1 METEIIKS
9 RANKH
14 LIFKVY
20 KIEGG
25 KREWVE
31 VFCKKEEAEEF
42 VARLTKSKSGDKS
55 KSKKIAIFSNGF
67 TREYKGDRNVKAAWA
82 IINKDTNEAIL
93 SGFSMRTATAEGS
106 ARNRRKE
113 CYCIFD
119 DGHKYK
125 YPHDMRGRRYPWRL
139 EKQYKKENRERLA
152 IIDSKVR
159 IEIINL

>member
-67 TREYKGDRNVKAAWA
+67 TREYKGDRNVKAA
-82 IINKDTNEAIL
+82 I
-93 SGFSMRTATAEGS
+93 SSTAYQEEQCRQISEQVLHFWCRNWGS
-106 ARNRRKE
+106 SRWPYSELELFDVQYARRPHCKPRKL
-113 CYCIFD
+113 
-119 DGHKYK
+119 HW
-125 YPHDMRGRRYPWRL
+125 PWRCWARRQRGHSFA
-139 EKQYKKENRERLA
+139 KQTWTQNN
-152 IIDSKVR
+152 SQQ
-159 IEIINL
+159 